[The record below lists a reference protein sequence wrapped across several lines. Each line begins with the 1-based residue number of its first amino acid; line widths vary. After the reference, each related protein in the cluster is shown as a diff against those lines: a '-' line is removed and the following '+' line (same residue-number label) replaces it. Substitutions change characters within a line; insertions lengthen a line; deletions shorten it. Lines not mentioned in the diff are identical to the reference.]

1 MSDPDIHR
9 PGELTRVAKK
19 ATAPSL
25 VSRVMHC
32 RAEGLSRNA
41 TARLLEISTRQV
53 DNISKENNITWGG
66 DHVAVANRARGEQA
80 KAKRIELAEQ
90 FRKIASLELQAVLN
104 GDFEPPGVRKDRLTI
119 AAIAVDKDLAIAKHL
134 GDDAESA
141 DMEEAKEMMDRFM
154 FANYARVVD
163 MPDQPGDH

>member
-1 MSDPDIHR
+1 MNDPGIHP
-9 PGELTRVAKK
+9 PGELTHLTKK
-19 ATAPSL
+19 EPATSL

-53 DNISKENNITWGG
+53 DNLSREHNITWGG
-66 DHVAVANRARGEQA
+66 EHVVIANRARGEQA
-80 KAKRIELAEQ
+80 KAKRLELAEQ

-141 DMEEAKEMMDRFM
+141 DMEEAKDMMERFM
-154 FANYARVVD
+154 WANKARVID

>member
-1 MSDPDIHR
+1 MTDPGIHP
-9 PGELTRVAKK
+9 PGELTQVTKK
-19 ATAPSL
+19 EPAPSL

-53 DNISKENNITWGG
+53 DNISREHNITWGG
-66 DHVAVANRARGEQA
+66 EHVAIANRARGEQA
-80 KAKRIELAEQ
+80 KAKRLELAER
-90 FRKIASLELQAVLN
+90 FRKVADLELQAVLN

-141 DMEEAKEMMDRFM
+141 DMEEAKEMMERFM
-154 FANYARVVD
+154 FANKARAID

>member
-1 MSDPDIHR
+1 MTDPDIHP
-9 PGELTRVAKK
+9 PGELTQVTKK
-19 ATAPSL
+19 EPATSL

-53 DNISKENNITWGG
+53 DNISREHNITWGG
-66 DHVAVANRARGEQA
+66 EHVAIANRARGEQA
-80 KAKRIELAEQ
+80 KAKRLELAER
-90 FRKIASLELQAVLN
+90 FRKVADLELQAVLN
-104 GDFEPPGVRKDRLTI
+104 GDFEPPGVRKERLTI

-141 DMEEAKEMMDRFM
+141 DMEEAKDLMERFM
-154 FANYARVVD
+154 WANYASVID